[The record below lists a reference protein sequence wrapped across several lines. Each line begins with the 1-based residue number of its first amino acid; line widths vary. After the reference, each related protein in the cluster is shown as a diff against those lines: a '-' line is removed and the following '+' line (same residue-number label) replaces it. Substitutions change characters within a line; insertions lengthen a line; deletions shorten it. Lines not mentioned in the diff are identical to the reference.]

1 MLLLDFPGSAAVVA
15 TLLLALVALSG
26 WRPRVE
32 RLRPDET
39 DGAKPDP
46 ECSTALPAHAS
57 ARLCSVCKAS
67 AFWRCKCCKAVL
79 YCSQKCQIIHWRSGH
94 GKLARG
100 IPEERRGFR
109 LDHQAELP
117 DGSTTFRSKV
127 ERLHKI
133 LNEMEASLSSHKAE
147 RKAQSS
153 MHGSSVAFHP
163 KPSQEAVDAAR
174 TDRRASEGL
183 RSAELSTLRAELE
196 QAIAERDALSSKV
209 AILKLEIKRL
219 SQLIEEGPIGEDV
232 I

>member
-79 YCSQKCQIIHWRSGH
+79 YWITK
-94 GKLARG
+94 
-100 IPEERRGFR
+100 
-109 LDHQAELP
+109 
-117 DGSTTFRSKV
+117 
-127 ERLHKI
+127 
-133 LNEMEASLSSHKAE
+133 LSSPMALPHSE